1 MIAPTR
7 SGPSAPCGCGG
18 HASSSASAGSG
29 GHGGCGC
36 GCGGTD
42 CGDGVVVRPLFFAG
56 QLLTEEDLQA
66 LTEYVA
72 VKSRL
77 HNRHLFGAG
86 VVCGFEVACHP
97 CGGGKVVVQPGHALD
112 CCGNEI
118 VLSCPQTLDV
128 NAMAR
133 DLKARLQGGVDCG
146 DPCDPPQLGAP
157 RRSYALFVRYAETQT
172 DPVSAFLTDEPC
184 VSTGCQPTRLREGL
198 RFELRCHEAPKP
210 PGDALCRIASCLG
223 GPELLDTLVSLDH
236 VVERSKPF
244 LLLER
249 EQVQFSHEALD
260 QVQQKVLA
268 AIAAWKARPS
278 AQSFLNTIGLV
289 AVVRVLLDRYLKLP
303 PSART
308 DADKDSVEVIAKVVA
323 LLAQDVFAQTPTGL
337 LSRLEVSFSRRIVED
352 VQTRLDEALP
362 DPARGTLWKYPDLTI
377 PALDERRDDTLCLLH
392 GRLLDRLDGT
402 PGLADCALR
411 EEART
416 LPVHCPPLDPPKTLA
431 DWLGSAQ
438 SLVAAWRRVWQD
450 CAARALLPP
459 CPPCDDPGVLLA
471 TLDVESCAVQRV
483 CNLARTIVASPVA
496 LRHWLPLDGFHRL
509 AAALCRT
516 DPGALASALP
526 GPTFASVLAQLCPA
540 ARDQADLAATLLWDL
555 GREVFV
561 PHPRLADTP
570 SVPPERAEPGEPLGS
585 PAAAIALER
594 LEAELKK
601 QEAKNAQLEK
611 RLKALEGRKKP

>member
-18 HASSSASAGSG
+18 HGTPSASAGSAG
-29 GHGGCGC
+29 PGGC
-36 GCGGTD
+36 GCGGTA

-66 LTEYVA
+66 LGEYA
-72 VKSRL
+72 AAKSRL

-97 CGGGKVVVQPGHALD
+97 CGGGKVTVQPGHALD
-112 CCGNEI
+112 CCGNDV

-133 DLKARLQGGVDCG
+133 DLTARLQGGVDCG
-146 DPCDPPQLGAP
+146 DPCDPPQPDAP

-184 VSTGCQPTRLREGL
+184 VATGCQPTRLREGL

-210 PGDALCRIASCLG
+210 AGDALCRIASCLG
-223 GPELLDTLVSLDH
+223 GPELLETLVSLDH

-249 EQVQFSHEALD
+249 EPAPFSHEALD
-260 QVQQKVLA
+260 EVQKALLQ
-268 AIAAWKARPS
+268 AIAAWKVQPS
-278 AQSFLNTIGLV
+278 ARIFLSSIGLV
-289 AVVRVLLDRYLKLP
+289 AVARVLIDRYLKLP

-308 DADKDSVEVIAKVVA
+308 EADKDSVLFIARVLAKLAEEVFK
-323 LLAQDVFAQTPTGL
+323 QTPTDL

-352 VQTRLDEALP
+352 VQKRIEAAFP
-362 DPARGTLWKYPDLTI
+362 DSKHEVLWEKYPDQTI
-377 PALDERRDDTLCLLH
+377 PALDERLDDTLCLLH
-392 GRLLDRLDGT
+392 GRLLDRLDAT

-411 EEART
+411 EEARA
-416 LPVHCPPLDPPKTLA
+416 LPVHCPPLDPPRTLA
-431 DWLGSAQ
+431 DWLDSAQ
-438 SLVAAWRRVWQD
+438 KLVAAWRRVWQD
-450 CAARALLPP
+450 CASRALLPP
-459 CPPCDDPGVLLA
+459 CPPCDDPAVLLA
-471 TLDVESCAVQRV
+471 TLDVQSCAVQRV
-483 CNLARTIVASPVA
+483 CNLERTIVASPVA
-496 LRHWLPLDGFHRL
+496 LRHWLPLDGLSRL

-516 DPGALASALP
+516 DPGGLDSILP
-526 GPTFASVLAQLCPA
+526 GPTFASALARLCPA
-540 ARDQADLAATLLWDL
+540 AKDQADLAATLLWDL

-561 PHPRLADTP
+561 PHPRRGDTP
-570 SVPPERAEPGEPLGS
+570 LAVAGDSEPAEPADA
-585 PAAAIALER
+585 PAAALALER

-601 QEAKNAQLEK
+601 ERAKSARLEK
-611 RLKALEGRKKP
+611 RLKALPGRKKP